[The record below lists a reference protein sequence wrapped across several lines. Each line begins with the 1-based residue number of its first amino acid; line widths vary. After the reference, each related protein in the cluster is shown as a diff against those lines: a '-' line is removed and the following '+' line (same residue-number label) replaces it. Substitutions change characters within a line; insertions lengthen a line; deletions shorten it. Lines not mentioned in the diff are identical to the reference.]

1 MKAKELLQTALN
13 NLLIVQ
19 EEELDLT
26 IEEAMD
32 LNGALERIWDL
43 VKTLE
48 AKETVSGADIA
59 VADMIIEACHQ

>member
-1 MKAKELLQTALN
+1 METKKLLQTALN

-19 EEELDLT
+19 DSNLDLT

-32 LNGALERIWDL
+32 LNGAIERISDI

-48 AKETVSGADIA
+48 NKETVSGADLA
-59 VADMIIEACHQ
+59 LADLLINACK